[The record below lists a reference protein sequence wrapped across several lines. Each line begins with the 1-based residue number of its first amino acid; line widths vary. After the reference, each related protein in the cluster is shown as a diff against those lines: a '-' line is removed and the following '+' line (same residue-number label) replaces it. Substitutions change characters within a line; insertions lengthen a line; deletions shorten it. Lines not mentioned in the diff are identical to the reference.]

1 MLKVKPYPSL
11 ALFFM
16 GYLDWLTTIIGIAY
30 FGAVEGNPVMA
41 QLTQTNLVAFTAVKL
56 TIALFV
62 SLLAYQGER
71 MLQRLK
77 DKTSQSFLRA
87 RFTLRAGYVII
98 TTVLLVTILNNIIV
112 VARAF

>member
-1 MLKVKPYPSL
+1 
-11 ALFFM
+11 M

-30 FGAVEGNPVMA
+30 FGAVEFNPVMA

-62 SLLAYQGER
+62 GLLAYQGER

-87 RFTLRAGYVII
+87 RFALRAGYVII

>member
-30 FGAVEGNPVMA
+30 FGAVEFNPVMA

-62 SLLAYQGER
+62 GLLAYQ
-71 MLQRLK
+71 
-77 DKTSQSFLRA
+77 
-87 RFTLRAGYVII
+87 
-98 TTVLLVTILNNIIV
+98 
-112 VARAF
+112 

>member
-56 TIALFV
+56 ATALFV
-62 SLLAYQGER
+62 GLLAYQGER

-77 DKTSQSFLRA
+77 DKTSKSFLRA
-87 RFTLRAGYVII
+87 RLTLRAGYLIV
-98 TTVLLVTILNNIIV
+98 TTFLLVTILNNIIV